1 MITGKESE
9 IINRTEFEQFF
20 DEVCVGEFE
29 ILDELIADLKAEGQD
44 LVNAVINAFETENLS
59 VLNRSAHTLKSST
72 KIFGSVYLSQQA
84 AQIELLSN
92 PDAPGDFGTVADAVG
107 KIQEDFT
114 NFLVH
119 LDSVVD
125 GKRSG

>member
-9 IINRTEFEQFF
+9 IIDQAEFDQFF

-29 ILDELIADLKAEGQD
+29 ILDELIADLKTEGQE
-44 LVNAVINAFETENLS
+44 LVEAVINAFNTEDLTL
-59 VLNRSAHTLKSST
+59 LNRSAHTLKSST
-72 KIFGSVYLSQQA
+72 KIFGSIHLSQQA

-92 PDAPGDFGTVADAVG
+92 PEAPGDFGTVADAVSQ
-107 KIQEDFT
+107 IQENFN
-114 NFLVH
+114 NFLAL

-125 GKRSG
+125 GKRAS